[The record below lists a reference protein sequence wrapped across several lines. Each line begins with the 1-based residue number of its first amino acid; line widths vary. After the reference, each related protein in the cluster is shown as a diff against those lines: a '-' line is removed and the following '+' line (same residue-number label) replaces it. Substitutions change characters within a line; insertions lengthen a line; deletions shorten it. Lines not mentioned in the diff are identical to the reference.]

1 MPRRELGAFIADA
14 VASCEIV
21 IRHAEGVTTEQYAV
35 DVTRRAVV
43 EHHFMIIGEALNQAS
58 RLQPDIK
65 ARITSFAG
73 IVAFRNMIVHGYFLI
88 DPATVLAIARD
99 DVPVLLQELRSLD
112 ALPPPPNPA
121 AE

>member
-1 MPRRELGAFIADA
+1 MPRRELGAFISDA
-14 VASCEIV
+14 VTSCEIV
-21 IRHAEGVTTEQYAV
+21 IRHAEGVSPEQYAG

-58 RLQPDIK
+58 PLQPDLK
-65 ARITSFAG
+65 TRITSFAG

-88 DPATVLAIARD
+88 DPATILAIARD
-99 DVPVLLQELRSLD
+99 DVPVLLLELRSLN
-112 ALPPPPNPA
+112 APLPPRNPA